1 MSNQLLIKI
10 EKIEADN
17 VTVYFNSERDGASGE
32 ETLSIGKS
40 YTVPSHYVVF
50 DGINYFYKIC
60 FDRIQPD
67 DAG

>member
-17 VTVYFNSERDGASGE
+17 VTVYFNSERDSASGE